1 MKYGNY
7 LNNEDRVHLEIDD
20 HELNHDT
27 MREIGVR
34 DGWLVYDD
42 KVARGAVINM
52 HHFISTVYGGGAGIF
67 PEVEV
72 RLTLEHAKSL
82 QSQLVDVI
90 KKLETQ
96 Q

>member
-1 MKYGNY
+1 MQYGNY
-7 LNNEDRVHLEIDD
+7 LNNEYRVDLEIDD

-27 MREIGVR
+27 IRDIVVR
-34 DGWLVYDD
+34 DGWLVYED

-52 HHFISTVYGGGAGIF
+52 HHFISTVYGGEAGIF